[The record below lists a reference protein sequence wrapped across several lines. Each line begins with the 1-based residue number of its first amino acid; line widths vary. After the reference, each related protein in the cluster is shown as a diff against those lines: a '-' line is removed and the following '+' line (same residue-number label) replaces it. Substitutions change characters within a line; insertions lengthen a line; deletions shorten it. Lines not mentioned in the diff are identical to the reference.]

1 MADIMAMLEELEEE
15 GVIDAVMRNPF
26 AQFGTPENR
35 LLGPTLLPER
45 ADDTTSRN
53 VYMEENIRYRSPI
66 ANAGTRYSP
75 VQLKRG
81 VLLGSFLV
89 KLAESDQGSEF
100 TGEQYDALIRILDS
114 NRSMEA
120 TASFVRFLDA
130 TVNLPL
136 IHWNE
141 RARWQAIENCLVQL
155 RGNNG
160 YQEDVPYSNPAG
172 HRVNAAGTWSSDA
185 YDPYTDIFAMK
196 ALLAGKGYRISRI
209 VTSNAVMAILAGN
222 DKVAAR
228 TNRIT
233 VSATGQISGINSS
246 LNTGILNDINAQ
258 NDLPP
263 FETYDAMYQTQL
275 GSGRFMTSNSM
286 WFFATTGQS
295 AEIMNQNPDTPRILP
310 NVLGYVGVG
319 RPTGQTGPGRVAIST
334 FFRNKPPRIE
344 NEGWQTSLPVIQDP
358 EAVAGIKAI
367 S

>member
-1 MADIMAMLEELEEE
+1 MDIMSMLEELESE

-35 LLGPTLLPER
+35 LLGPSLLPER
-45 ADDTTSRN
+45 ADDVTSQN
-53 VYMEENIRYRSPI
+53 VYMEENIRYRSHI

-75 VQLKRG
+75 VTLKRG
-81 VLLGSFLV
+81 VLVGSFLV
-89 KLAESDQGSEF
+89 KLAESDIGSEF
-100 TGEQYDALIRILDS
+100 TGQQYDALLRILAA

-136 IHWNE
+136 VHWNE

-160 YQEDVPYSNPAG
+160 YTEDVTYSNPSG
-172 HRVNAAGTWSSDA
+172 HRVNAASVWSNNA
-185 YDPYTDIFAMK
+185 NDPYDDIFAIKYM
-196 ALLAGKGYRISRI
+196 LAAKGYQIGRI
-209 VTSNAVMAILAGN
+209 VTSNKVLSILQRN
-222 DKVAAR
+222 LKVAGR
-228 TNRIT
+228 TNQIT
-233 VSATGQISGINSS
+233 VSSTGQISGINSS
-246 LNTGILNDINAQ
+246 LNTALLNNINSQ
-258 NDLPP
+258 NGLPA
-263 FETYDAMYQTQL
+263 FETYEAMYQTQT
-275 GSGRFMTSNSM
+275 GVGRFMTDNSM
-286 WFFATTGQS
+286 WFFATTGQQG
-295 AEIMNQNPDTPRILP
+295 EIATANPDAPRILP
-310 NVLGYVGVG
+310 NVLGYLGVG

-358 EAVAGIKAI
+358 EAIAGIKAI

>member
-1 MADIMAMLEELEEE
+1 MDVMAMLEELESE

-35 LLGPTLLPER
+35 LVGATLLPER
-45 ADDTTSRN
+45 ADDTTSLN

-81 VLLGSFLV
+81 VLIGSFLV
-89 KLAESDQGSEF
+89 KLAESDIGSEF
-100 TGEQYDALIRILDS
+100 TGQQYDAFLRILNA

-130 TVNLPL
+130 SVNLPL
-136 IHWNE
+136 VHWNE
-141 RARWQAIENCLVQL
+141 RARWQAIENCQVNL

-160 YQEDVPYSNPAG
+160 YTEDVNYSNPSG
-172 HRVNAAGTWSSDA
+172 HRVNAASVWSNDA
-185 YDPYTDIFAMK
+185 NDPYTDIFAIK
-196 ALLAGKGYRISRI
+196 TLLAGKGYRISRI
-209 VTSNAVMAILAGN
+209 ITSTAVIAILAGN

-233 VSATGQISGINSS
+233 VTTGGQIQGINSS
-246 LNTGILNDINAQ
+246 LSTALLNDINAQ
-258 NDLPP
+258 NELPP
-263 FETYDAMYQTQL
+263 FETYDAMYQTST

-286 WFFATTGQS
+286 WFFATTGQD
-295 AEIMNQNPDTPRILP
+295 AEIQTQNPDAPRILP
-310 NVLGYVGVG
+310 NVLGYLGVG
-319 RPTGQTGPGRVAIST
+319 RPAGQTGPGRVAIST

-344 NEGWQTSLPVIQDP
+344 NEGWQTSLPVVQDP
-358 EAVAGIKAI
+358 EAIAGIKAI